1 MNEHEAE
8 KQMVRWV
15 WERSEHEARLSAWQM
30 LLIIFAA
37 TIALVAALS

>member
-15 WERSEHEARLSAWQM
+15 WEKSENEARLSAWQM
-30 LLIIFAA
+30 LLIIVAA
-37 TIALVAALS
+37 TIALVAALA